1 MKKIMML
8 LICCL
13 IAGCSTKPTVVK
25 KEDQYQEYLLYIDNG
40 SKLWDYPSYS
50 KGDLKE
56 KYKHFYTT
64 EDVQKIE
71 GLSEINYPLY
81 TLTTSLYDEAKVDV
95 YTNNELQYSLQD
107 EIKNNQSIGEF
118 NVYPYYDDSTLDV
131 LKSFDYALQENV
143 IPIYVAKSFLFNI
156 GFMETSDKQIPET
169 TEPFIVDV
177 TVGAVV
183 GKNEMKPVKFKAQ
196 VMGVLSN
203 CFGDGD
209 MYCKYDT
216 IEKLIQDQLGELPNT
231 DVYILLTKE
240 ENLEEKIDLSVLSE
254 KSLLVQQ
261 DWMPTYDQDQASYL
275 NQLNQ
280 RK

>member
-1 MKKIMML
+1 MKKIIML

-13 IAGCSTKPTVVK
+13 IAGCSTKPTVVQ

-40 SKLWDYPSYS
+40 SKLWDHPSYS
-50 KGDLKE
+50 KSDLKQ
-56 KYKHFYTT
+56 KYKHVYAT
-64 EDVQKIE
+64 EDAQIIA

-81 TLTTSLYDEAKVDV
+81 TLKTSLYDEAKINV

-131 LKSFDYALQENV
+131 LKSFDNALQEDV

-156 GFMETSDKQIPET
+156 GLMETSDKQIPEI

-203 CFGDGD
+203 CSGDGD
-209 MYCKYDT
+209 MYCKYDI
-216 IEKLIQDQLGELPNT
+216 IEKLIQDQLGYLPHT
-231 DVYILLTKE
+231 DAYILLTKE

-261 DWMPTYDQDQASYL
+261 DWMPTYDKTIEGRL
-275 NQLNQ
+275 NEHN